1 MRDMLK
7 SKTTSRKT
15 VVVLDPRGVILSGGL
30 DVMKRHEIYSRSIE
44 RFESNLKFVV
54 ISSGQKPSITASE
67 NMNLEVY
74 SVSNPTL
81 NFFRFAFKSK
91 GLISRMNLDVKL
103 LLVGD
108 CWESYWS
115 AIVLNKF
122 LNRDIP
128 IQIQIHG
135 DIADPSWRRIN
146 LRNRVRYSLAKL
158 SLPKASSIRA
168 VTKYQAE
175 NLEKAFGIRKEKIV
189 VVPVPINV
197 LSKTLSL
204 NTNRPKT
211 IGLIGR
217 IHQDRG
223 IWAFI
228 KLVRIL
234 NLSSKDFKVVVIG
247 DGLGKDKFL
256 LKLSSVIP
264 KNRIIYLGQ
273 LTESDLSKAWK
284 KIGVLVS
291 MAPVESY
298 GRVMRESLIAGV
310 PVWATSSAGVKDL
323 MDNCKKGEVK
333 LLDLSKSEASLDK
346 DFKSLLKTK
355 VNSDFSKRFIK
366 ENYTYATK
374 LADSWINTIKK
385 SK

>member
-1 MRDMLK
+1 MK

-15 VVVLDPRGVILSGGL
+15 VIVLDPRGVIISGGL

-44 RFESNLKFVV
+44 RFENNLKFVV

-103 LLVGD
+103 LIVGD

-115 AIVLNKF
+115 AFILNKF

-128 IQIQIHG
+128 IQIQVHG

-146 LRNRVRYSLAKL
+146 LRNRVRYSLAKFSL
-158 SLPKASSIRA
+158 SKVTSVRA
-168 VTKYQAE
+168 VTRYQAE
-175 NLEKAFGIRKEKIV
+175 NLVNAFDIGKEKIV

-197 LSKTLSL
+197 ISKLVALKSD
-204 NTNRPKT
+204 RPKA

-223 IWAFI
+223 IWDFLQLI
-228 KLVRIL
+228 RVL
-234 NLSSKDFKVVVIG
+234 NSSSNDFKVVVIG
-247 DGLGKDKFL
+247 DGPSKDKFL
-256 LKLSSVIP
+256 LELESVIP
-264 KNRIIYLGQ
+264 KSRITYLGH
-273 LTESDLSKAWK
+273 LPESELRKVWK
-284 KIGVLVS
+284 RIGVLVS

-310 PVWATSSAGVKDL
+310 PVWATVSSGVKDL
-323 MDNCKKGEVK
+323 MDNCEKGEVK
-333 LLDLSKSEASLDK
+333 LLDLDKSATSIDK
-346 DFKSLLKTK
+346 DFKTLLKTK
-355 VNSDFSKRFIK
+355 VNSDFGKRFIK
-366 ENYTYATK
+366 ENNTYAAK
-374 LADSWINTIKK
+374 LANSWINTIKK